1 MRRFE
6 LGRKIQNT
14 EYKTH
19 KMPNA
24 RTGDDVEEPG
34 QWKERN
40 KHDPRLRKRSAKS
53 AQRKLPSQMKNY
65 LNAIAGQA
73 SICSLNFRVRNEN
86 IYSAATTNRLPPPLS
101 SPLDHTRKVASPP
114 LNMYAPSPRLN
125 LTHCGNQIANRQQQ
139 STPGSQLADSGSS
152 AISAAS
158 GTAAKGVP
166 REDDQERA
174 VRGGALSV

>member
-1 MRRFE
+1 
-6 LGRKIQNT
+6 
-14 EYKTH
+14 
-19 KMPNA
+19 MPNA
-24 RTGDDVEEPG
+24 RTGDDVEEPE

-40 KHDPRLRKRSAKS
+40 KHDPRIRNRSAKS

-86 IYSAATTNRLPPPLS
+86 IYSAAATNHLPS
-101 SPLDHTRKVASPP
+101 SPSPLNHERKVAS
-114 LNMYAPSPRLN
+114 SPKYVCPHPLN

-139 STPGSQLADSGSS
+139 SAPGSSQLADSGSS

-166 REDDQERA
+166 REDDQEMDA
-174 VRGGALSV
+174 QGGALSV

>member
-1 MRRFE
+1 
-6 LGRKIQNT
+6 
-14 EYKTH
+14 
-19 KMPNA
+19 MPNA

-86 IYSAATTNRLPPPLS
+86 IYSAAATNRLRPLS
-101 SPLDHTRKVASPP
+101 SQPHPQGCLSP
-114 LNMYAPSPRLN
+114 
-125 LTHCGNQIANRQQQ
+125 
-139 STPGSQLADSGSS
+139 
-152 AISAAS
+152 
-158 GTAAKGVP
+158 
-166 REDDQERA
+166 
-174 VRGGALSV
+174 

>member
-1 MRRFE
+1 
-6 LGRKIQNT
+6 
-14 EYKTH
+14 
-19 KMPNA
+19 MPNA

-86 IYSAATTNRLPPPLS
+86 IYSAAATNRLPTTPLLS
-101 SPLDHTRKVASPP
+101 SRPHPQGCLSPP
-114 LNMYAPSPRLN
+114 KYVCPLPPRLN

-166 REDDQERA
+166 REDDQGREGRA

>member
-1 MRRFE
+1 
-6 LGRKIQNT
+6 
-14 EYKTH
+14 
-19 KMPNA
+19 MPNA
-24 RTGDDVEEPG
+24 RTGDDVEEQE

-86 IYSAATTNRLPPPLS
+86 IYSAAATNHLPFVAPPPPPLY
-101 SPLDHTRKVASPP
+101 PRPQGCLP
-114 LNMYAPSPRLN
+114 LNLS
-125 LTHCGNQIANRQQQ
+125 HCGNQIANRQQQ
-139 STPGSQLADSGSS
+139 SAPGSQLADSGSS

-158 GTAAKGVP
+158 GTAAMGVP
-166 REDDQERA
+166 REDDQERDA
-174 VRGGALSV
+174 QGGALSV